1 MTESK
6 VLSSDAENVNFLLN
20 NLVDSV
26 HGIVDAVVVSADGLL
41 MAMSADLGRAAADQL
56 AAVASGLT
64 SLTDGAARCF
74 GGGNVNQIVVELDG
88 GYMLFLSISDGSALA
103 VLADD
108 TCDIGVASYQMTHLS
123 KSAGQVLTPSLI
135 MELQDALPR
144 S

>member
-1 MTESK
+1 MTTAA
-6 VLSSDAENVNFLLN
+6 LSSDAQNVNFL
-20 NLVDSV
+20 VSDFV
-26 HGIVDAVVVSADGLL
+26 ERVGGVVDAAVVSADGLL
-41 MAMSADLGRAAADQL
+41 MAMSDDLGRAAADQL

-88 GYMLFLSISDGSALA
+88 GYMLFLAISDGSSLA

-108 TCDIGVASYQMTHLS
+108 TCDIGVAGYEMTQLA
-123 KSAGQVLTPSLI
+123 KRAGSVLTPQLI

>member
-1 MTESK
+1 MTTSDT
-6 VLSSDAENVNFLLN
+6 LSTDAQNVNFLLN
-20 NLVDSV
+20 NFV
-26 HGIVDAVVVSADGLL
+26 HNVRGVVDAVVVSADGLL
-41 MAMSADLGRAAADQL
+41 MAMSDDLGREAADQL

-88 GYMLFLSISDGSALA
+88 GYMMFLTISDGSALA

-108 TCDIGVASYQMTHLS
+108 TCDIGVAGYQMTHLS
-123 KSAGQVLTPSLI
+123 KSAGSVLTPALI
-135 MELQDALPR
+135 MELQSSLPR